1 VLHNHIEEA
10 RDPDLE
16 QAIEDLREVVV
27 ELREKSAAL
36 TATRMNRQ
44 QRADAQAYIG
54 ELYSRL
60 AVRAERLGLSSDE
73 LLTVINGA
81 LDSHAAVVV
90 AIPPAAPTTRHNDE
104 LTAAESR
111 LATADEQAR
120 AWLVERRAA
129 VLAVRA
135 ARGAL

>member
-1 VLHNHIEEA
+1 VLHNPIEEA
-10 RDPDLE
+10 RDPDLD
-16 QAIEDLREVVV
+16 QAIEDLREVVI

-36 TATRMNRQ
+36 TASRLNRQ
-44 QRADAQAYIG
+44 QRGDAQAYIG

-73 LLTVINGA
+73 LLSVINGA
-81 LDSHAAVVV
+81 LDSHTAAVV
-90 AIPPAAPTTRHNDE
+90 AIAPPPVSPAPNDV
-104 LTAAESR
+104 LAAAEAR
-111 LATADEQAR
+111 LALADEQAR

-135 ARGAL
+135 ARASS